1 MYQRKWRERP
11 SLNKTIREEELLW
24 CFECMSAKKAVVEI
38 RESQKHWSLSLA
50 LTLADAFL
58 TCAIPG
64 RILTWYV
71 GPNAIL
77 VGVKV
82 LLLSLF
88 CQQLPGGISFCSSR
102 RFSRYIMQ
110 AGHPLPISTMF
121 VFFYSSSL
129 LTKERAK

>member
-1 MYQRKWRERP
+1 
-11 SLNKTIREEELLW
+11 
-24 CFECMSAKKAVVEI
+24 MSAKKAVDEI
-38 RESQKHWSLSLA
+38 RESQKHLA
-50 LTLADAFL
+50 VTLADAFL

-88 CQQLPGGISFCSSR
+88 CQ
-102 RFSRYIMQ
+102 
-110 AGHPLPISTMF
+110 
-121 VFFYSSSL
+121 
-129 LTKERAK
+129 